1 MAMSTYSPGIQHSS
15 SELEGDARN
24 IPFTQKKSAPSVLV
38 VDDDALMRWSL
49 AELLG
54 ELGYAVTES
63 GDARSAVSAVDN
75 AAEPFDVVLLDY
87 RLPDSADLRLLE
99 IVRRLS
105 PTSRVIMITSYNS
118 PELALGAVALGAYR
132 VITKPFEV
140 ASIAALVGEA
150 RADGDESLRR
160 QCLCAERS

>member
-15 SELEGDARN
+15 GELKGAARN
-24 IPFTQKKSAPSVLV
+24 NPLTQKKSALSVLV

-49 AELLG
+49 AELFG

-99 IVRRLS
+99 MVRRLS
-105 PTSRVIMITSYNS
+105 PKSRVIMITSYNS

-140 ASIAALVGEA
+140 ASIATLVGEA
-150 RADGDESLRR
+150 CGSAG
-160 QCLCAERS
+160 